1 MLVHKMNG
9 KWGLLHSALY
19 LSGFHLCLP
28 HYVLNSSAKKI
39 LHVKLALYPT
49 PNAFICT
56 QQVLNKYPTNE
67 VMHYEKS

>member
-19 LSGFHLCLP
+19 LSGFHLCLS
-28 HYVLNSSAKKI
+28 HDILRSLGKKI
-39 LHVKLALYPT
+39 LHVKLALHPT

-56 QQVLNKYPTNE
+56 QQVLNKYPTNG
-67 VMHYEKS
+67 VKLYEKS